1 MGNFNLLIQNMDR
14 TSGAKRSQMGGQTGG
29 AAKGTSKDRTTAAN
43 KAVGLTDDMIADIEK
58 SDDLRSLI
66 RLHDLN
72 KKVQVKNEDNRDKI
86 EKLQLAFKH
95 LGEKIKDVFKEQN
108 AKQTISPA
116 IDKKK
121 DDKKGGK

>member
-1 MGNFNLLIQNMDR
+1 MDR
-14 TSGAKRSQMGGQTGG
+14 TSGAKRSQMPGNQAASSG
-29 AAKGTSKDRTTAAN
+29 AARGTSKDRTTAAN

-58 SDDLRSLI
+58 YDDLRSLL

-72 KKVQVKNEDNRDKI
+72 KKVRDKNKDNQDKI

-108 AKQTISPA
+108 AKQQIIPPA
-116 IDKKK
+116 DKKK

>member
-1 MGNFNLLIQNMDR
+1 MIEELKYHPELQSLL
-14 TSGAKRSQMGGQTGG
+14 
-29 AAKGTSKDRTTAAN
+29 
-43 KAVGLTDDMIADIEK
+43 
-58 SDDLRSLI
+58 
-66 RLHDLN
+66 RLHELN
-72 KKVQVKNEDNRDKI
+72 KKVEEKNKDNQDKI
-86 EKLQLAFKH
+86 DKLQLAFKH